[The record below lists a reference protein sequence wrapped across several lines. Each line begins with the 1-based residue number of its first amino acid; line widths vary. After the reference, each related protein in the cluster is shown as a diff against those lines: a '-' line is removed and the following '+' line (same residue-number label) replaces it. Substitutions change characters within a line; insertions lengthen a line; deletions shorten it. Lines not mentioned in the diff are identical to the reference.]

1 MLKSIMDYK
10 SRAQQANNK
19 YSGVIVTNDIRGN
32 GRKKLLLIGKT
43 GAGKSSVKDIM
54 CKTMIFNEGSM
65 ISALQCLHWPSS

>member
-1 MLKSIMDYK
+1 MDLDYRN
-10 SRAQQANNK
+10 RAQQANNE
-19 YSGVIVTNDIRGN
+19 YSGVIVTDKISD

-54 CKTMIFNEGSM
+54 CKTMIFNEVSM